1 MEDVS
6 SQFGDI
12 NRKKSDLRNVD
23 FSEHINCDFWE
34 EKYELWQFW
43 EKNEIKKLH
52 LLFYIR
58 YCSAMNGVKLKSP
71 RIKSKSLPIS
81 FKWVEMFLNV

>member
-23 FSEHINCDFWE
+23 FSEHINCDF
-34 EKYELWQFW
+34 
-43 EKNEIKKLH
+43 
-52 LLFYIR
+52 
-58 YCSAMNGVKLKSP
+58 
-71 RIKSKSLPIS
+71 
-81 FKWVEMFLNV
+81 